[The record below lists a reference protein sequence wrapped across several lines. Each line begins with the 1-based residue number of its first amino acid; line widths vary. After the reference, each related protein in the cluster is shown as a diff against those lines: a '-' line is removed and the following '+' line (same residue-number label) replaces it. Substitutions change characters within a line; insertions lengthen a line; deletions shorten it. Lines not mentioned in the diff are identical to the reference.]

1 MILAMLV
8 EEVADFS
15 YAATLAESGNSTAV
29 KPSGIAK
36 DMLISESETF
46 GREHAENVQELPV
59 RETEVPSGHS
69 KASSGQVIGCVGCS
83 IAFR

>member
-1 MILAMLV
+1 MLATLV
-8 EEVADFS
+8 EEAVDFS
-15 YAATLAESGNSTAV
+15 YAATLAESGNSVAV
-29 KPSGIAK
+29 KPSGTAK

-59 RETEVPSGHS
+59 RETAVPSGHR

-83 IAFR
+83 TAFR